1 MGMQLLVKAS
11 RPPSLAISSAG
22 IVFTAPGNVTA
33 FVVGENNT
41 LINVFTLNVT
51 MYASLDVSVQ
61 ANGSKE
67 IISGKA
73 TYLKSDITLLES
85 NIGSFNVSCCISG
98 YSQPARQTDKQTAH
112 IWEG

>member
-41 LINVFTLNVT
+41 LINVFTLNV
-51 MYASLDVSVQ
+51 V
-61 ANGSKE
+61 G
-67 IISGKA
+67 
-73 TYLKSDITLLES
+73 YL
-85 NIGSFNVSCCISG
+85 SCI
-98 YSQPARQTDKQTAH
+98 
-112 IWEG
+112 